1 MSCELIKESLEIK
14 CSIVR
19 GGTSKG
25 IFIMENELPKDQCL
39 RDRIILSIFGSP
51 DLRQIDGLGGADTL
65 TSKLAIIGPSTR
77 EDADVDYTFGQVSFV
92 EKFIDYGGN
101 CGNISSGV
109 GVYAVDNGLV
119 EAKEPITKVK
129 VHLTNTN
136 RILEVEVPVKN
147 GRALVNGD
155 YKIDGV
161 PGTGAKITLD
171 WSDVVGGITGKLLP
185 TGNPKDIIEIENESF
200 EVSVVDA
207 GNIVIFIKAESLG
220 LVGIESALEID
231 NNKELMRKIERIR
244 GEICY
249 KLGLVYSWEEA
260 ATKTPY
266 QPFFAMVSK
275 SQDYKCFNG
284 IEVKKEEIDIVSRLV
299 FMLKMHKTYP
309 VTGTVA
315 TGAMARVKGSIVY
328 DLLSE
333 RGKNDLNVQIGHPGG
348 IIPVE
353 AEAEYSGEECKITR
367 LGVYRTARTI
377 LDGRVYVNT
386 KNIKNKIF

>member
-1 MSCELIKESLEIK
+1 MKNCNLQRESIEIK

-25 IFIMENELPKDQCL
+25 IFIMENELPKNQEL

-77 EDADVDYTFGQVSFV
+77 KDADIDYTFGQVSFAESFV
-92 EKFIDYGGN
+92 DYGGN

-109 GVYAVDNGLV
+109 GVYAVNNGLV
-119 EAKEPITKVK
+119 EAVEPITKVR
-129 VHLTNTN
+129 VHLTNTK
-136 RILEVEVPVKN
+136 RVLEVEVPVKN
-147 GRALVNGD
+147 GKALVNGD
-155 YKIDGV
+155 YIIDGV

-185 TGNPKDIIEIENESF
+185 TGNAKDTINIGNESF
-200 EVSVVDA
+200 EVSIVDA
-207 GNIVIFIKAESLG
+207 GNIVIFIEAEKLG
-220 LVGIESALEID
+220 LIGTESASEID
-231 NNKELMRKIERIR
+231 NNKELMNKIERIR

-249 KLGLVYSWEEA
+249 KLGLVDSWEKASKE
-260 ATKTPY
+260 TPY

-275 SQDYKCFNG
+275 SSSYKTFNG
-284 IEVKKEEIDIVSRLV
+284 IEVAKEDIDIVSRLV

-309 VTGTVA
+309 VTGTVG
-315 TGAMARVKGSIVY
+315 TGAIARVKGSLVY

-333 RGKNDLNVQIGHPGG
+333 RGKKDNNIYIGHPGG

-353 AEAEYSGEECKITR
+353 SQAEYIKDECNITR
-367 LGVYRTARTI
+367 LGVYRTARII
-377 LDGRVYVNT
+377 LEGRVFVNLE
-386 KNIKNKIF
+386 KL